1 MLLQSFRMVKDEG
14 KVEDDSRISPAQLLV
29 ADGTTM
35 LTFLKGHLN
44 NASAP

>member
-1 MLLQSFRMVKDEG
+1 MVKDEG

-35 LTFLKGHLN
+35 LTFLEGYLN
-44 NASAP
+44 KASAP